1 MTTNVL
7 GCDYRMC
14 VSERAFDA
22 YQTREE
28 QHKLLQAY
36 KRADIKRFHYTNSGT
51 LEYTHFNSSTLEYTH
66 FKWFVSYYTF
76 ILGYTTD
83 DVTKDVY
90 MHVNPFAFLKDEYR
104 NSPTTNRQAN
114 RWLKENGFEFT
125 IQGLEHVYNNAINDI
140 ASYPMTRVVDGITTF
155 VLPRFNHTQTY
166 IHEDGTKKHKRAIDK
181 VPYLAYDEH
190 QNSLVR
196 VGWAIN
202 DGNTFGVKYE

>member
-1 MTTNVL
+1 MATNVW
-7 GCDYRMC
+7 GCDYRYC
-14 VSERAFDA
+14 VSERAFDD
-22 YQTREE
+22 YQTKEE
-28 QHKLLQAY
+28 QRKLLQAY
-36 KRADIKRFHYTNSGT
+36 KRAGIKRFHYTNSG
-51 LEYTHFNSSTLEYTH
+51 TLEYTH

-90 MHVNPFAFLKDEYR
+90 MHVNPFVFLKDEYR
-104 NSPTTNRQAN
+104 NSPTTNRQTN
-114 RWLKENGFEFT
+114 KWLSEHGFEFT
-125 IQGLEHVYNNAINDI
+125 IQGLENVYKNAVNGI

-166 IHEDGTKKHKRAIDK
+166 LNKDGSKSHQRAIDK
-181 VPYLAYDEH
+181 IPWLAYSEYK
-190 QNSLVR
+190 NSLDR

>member
-1 MTTNVL
+1 MSGFCT
-7 GCDYRMC
+7 
-14 VSERAFDA
+14 SERAFGD
-22 YQTREE
+22 YQTKEE
-28 QHKLLQAY
+28 QRKLLQAY
-36 KRADIKRFHYTNSGT
+36 RRAGIKRFHYTNSG
-51 LEYTHFNSSTLEYTH
+51 TLEYTH

-90 MHVNPFAFLKDEYR
+90 MYVNPFAFLKEQYR
-104 NSPTTNRQAN
+104 NSPTTNRQTN
-114 RWLKENGFEFT
+114 KWLQEHGFEFT
-125 IQGLEHVYNNAINDI
+125 IQGLEHVYNNAINGI

-166 IHEDGTKKHKRAIDK
+166 IHKDGTQVHERATNK
-181 VPYLAYDEH
+181 VPYLKYNEH

-202 DGNTFGVKYE
+202 DKNTFGVKYE

>member
-1 MTTNVL
+1 MTTNIW

-14 VSERAFDA
+14 VSERAFDD

-28 QHKLLQAY
+28 QRKLLQAY
-36 KRADIKRFHYTNSGT
+36 RRAGIKRFHYTNSG
-51 LEYTHFNSSTLEYTH
+51 TLEYTH

-76 ILGYTTD
+76 ILGYTID

-90 MHVNPFAFLKDEYR
+90 MHVNPFAFLKDEYI

-125 IQGLEHVYNNAINDI
+125 IQGLKHVYNNAINGI
-140 ASYPMTRVVDGITTF
+140 ASYPMTRVVDGITTY
-155 VLPRFNHTQTY
+155 VLPCFNTYQTY
-166 IHEDGTKKHKRAIDK
+166 LNADWPNRHERAIDK
-181 VPYLAYDEH
+181 VPWLAYNEH
-190 QNSLVR
+190 QNALVR

-202 DGNTFGVKYE
+202 NGSTFGVKYE

>member
-1 MTTNVL
+1 MATNVW

-14 VSERAFDA
+14 VSERAFDD

-28 QHKLLQAY
+28 QRKLLQAY
-36 KRADIKRFHYTNSGT
+36 KRAGIKRFHYTNSGI
-51 LEYTHFNSSTLEYTH
+51 LEYTH

-76 ILGYTTD
+76 ILGYTTN

-90 MHVNPFAFLKDEYR
+90 MHVNPFVFLKDEYR

-114 RWLKENGFEFT
+114 RWLAENGFEFT
-125 IQGLEHVYNNAINDI
+125 VQGLENVYKNAVNGI
-140 ASYPMTRVVDGITTF
+140 ASYPMTRVVDGITTY
-155 VLPRFNHTQTY
+155 VLPCFNHYQKYLNGTFPHS
-166 IHEDGTKKHKRAIDK
+166 HEHAIDK
-181 VPYLAYDEH
+181 VPWLAYNEH

-196 VGWAIN
+196 VGWSIN